1 MTLPD
6 VVASRFLAPFVSVA
20 RMTFESLLPLLLSF
34 LVGAVVGTA
43 IAFLLKAGR
52 GQRELLDATAQ
63 LSAARA
69 GAQLEETRREELEA
83 RLEEARSGLSELG
96 SQVAVAQEREVKAE
110 QLIAALKQFSEQS
123 KLELENRFKA
133 LAAEALA
140 GSSRQFLD
148 LAQER
153 LKTSEERGRAE
164 LEQRKK
170 AIETLLSPLRDTL
183 GKLDEKTLLIEQARV
198 DAYSRIDQQ
207 VQLLAQATQTLQ
219 DKTTSLTTA
228 LRSSQVRGRWGEIAL
243 RNVAELAGMTDHCD
257 FEEQTTL
264 SDGGRPDMIVNLPG
278 GRKIAV
284 DAKAPL
290 TDYLEATEAIDEAAR
305 EAALERHVKALK
317 GHVKALAA
325 RDYAEAIGSDLD
337 LVVLFLPGDPFLSA
351 AFSKDPDLQVEALRS
366 KVLIATPTTLVAL
379 LRTVAI
385 YWQQRSMAEN
395 ADAIAAV
402 ARELY
407 DRAAKLGVELDGVRK
422 GLKSALD
429 AYNRAVGTFDRRL
442 IPMGRRLSELKVSE
456 QTKRDLT
463 APEPIDEEPRRISE

>member
-1 MTLPD
+1 
-6 VVASRFLAPFVSVA
+6 
-20 RMTFESLLPLLLSF
+20 MTFESLLPLLLSF
-34 LVGAVVGTA
+34 LVGTVIGAA
-43 IAFLLKAGR
+43 IAFLLRAGK
-52 GQRELLDATAQ
+52 GQKDLLETTGQ

-69 GAQLEETRREELEA
+69 EAQLEESRREELEA
-83 RLEEARSGLSELG
+83 QLEEARSSLAELG

-110 QLIAALKQFSEQS
+110 QLIAELKTFSEQS
-123 KLELENRFKA
+123 KQELEDRFKS

-140 GSSRQFLD
+140 GSSQQFLN

-153 LKTSEERGRAE
+153 FKSSEERGRAE
-164 LEQRKK
+164 LEERKK
-170 AIETLLSPLRDTL
+170 AIETLLSPLRETL
-183 GKLDEKTLLIEQARV
+183 GKLDEKTLLIEKARI

-207 VQLLAQATQTLQ
+207 VQQLAQATQTLQ
-219 DKTTSLTTA
+219 DKTTSLATA

-257 FEEQTTL
+257 FEEQTTVG
-264 SDGGRPDMIVNLPG
+264 DGKRPDMMVNLPG

-290 TDYLEATEAIDEAAR
+290 TDYLDATEATEEKAR
-305 EAALERHVKALK
+305 EAALDRHVKALK
-317 GHVKALAA
+317 GHIKALAD
-325 RDYAEAIGSDLD
+325 RNYAASIGSDLD

-395 ADAIAAV
+395 ADAIAAA

-407 DRAAKLGVELDGVRK
+407 DRAAKLGTELEGVRK

-429 AYNRAVGTFDRRL
+429 AYNRAVGSFDRRL
-442 IPMGRRLSELKVSE
+442 MPMGRKLSELKVSE
-456 QTKRDLT
+456 QSKRDLS